1 MRTPAPRLG
10 SHSGGASPDGVG
22 VSMRCRGPGII
33 RTIDGQPRLWEAP
46 HVDAGPDGVDLI
58 GDPGDARAADVGIT
72 ADARGFTVLNASGA
86 DLTVLVTM
94 IARADGHDADEA
106 GARLAALT
114 STRFREGP
122 LRVAPDG
129 AAAYRRLWHATVVIR
144 ESAGRRWVATR
155 AGGLVI
161 ALRAG
166 SPFVLAH
173 GAVRLPPGVVVAGVA
188 AIGVGL
194 DPGAR
199 LIPVARGR
207 YASLGEQPLFA

>member
-1 MRTPAPRLG
+1 MRTSAPRLG

-22 VSMRCRGPGII
+22 VLMRCRGPGII
-33 RTIDGQPRLWEAP
+33 RAIDGHSRLWETP
-46 HVDAGPDGVDLI
+46 HVDDGSDGVDVV
-58 GDPGDARAADVGIT
+58 GDPGGAHASDVGIT

-94 IARADGHDADEA
+94 IARAEGDDADEA

-122 LRVAPDG
+122 LRVTPEGD
-129 AAAYRRLWHATVVIR
+129 AAYRRLWHATVVVR
-144 ESAGRRWVATR
+144 ERPGRKWVATR

-173 GAVRLPPGVVVAGVA
+173 GAVRLPPGVVVAGIA

-194 DPGAR
+194 DPGAP
-199 LIPVARGR
+199 LIPVDRGR
-207 YASLGEQPLFA
+207 YASLGEQPSFA

>member
-1 MRTPAPRLG
+1 MRAPAPRLG

-22 VSMRCRGPGII
+22 VFMRCRGPGII
-33 RTIDGQPRLWEAP
+33 RTIDGRPRLWETP
-46 HVDAGPDGVDLI
+46 HVDDGSDGVDLI
-58 GDPGDARAADVGIT
+58 GDPGDAHAADVGIT
-72 ADARGFTVLNASGA
+72 ADARGFTVLNASSA

-94 IARADGHDADEA
+94 IARADGRDADEA

-122 LRVAPDG
+122 LRVTPEGD
-129 AAAYRRLWHATVVIR
+129 AYRHLWHATVVVR
-144 ESAGRRWVATR
+144 ERPGHRWVATR

-173 GAVRLPPGVVVAGVA
+173 DAVRLPPGVVVAGVA
-188 AIGVGL
+188 AIGLGL
-194 DPGAR
+194 DPGAQ
-199 LIPVARGR
+199 LVPVDRGR
-207 YASLGEQPLFA
+207 YASLGEQPSVV

>member
-1 MRTPAPRLG
+1 
-10 SHSGGASPDGVG
+10 
-22 VSMRCRGPGII
+22 MRCRGPGII
-33 RTIDGQPRLWEAP
+33 RAIDGQPRLWETP
-46 HVDAGPDGVDLI
+46 HVDDGWDGVDVVGEL
-58 GDPGDARAADVGIT
+58 GGAHAADVGIT
-72 ADARGFTVLNASGA
+72 ADARGFTVLNASRA

-94 IARADGHDADEA
+94 VARADGHDADEA

-122 LRVAPDG
+122 LRAAPEG
-129 AAAYRRLWHATVVIR
+129 EAAYRHLWHATVMVGER
-144 ESAGRRWVATR
+144 PGHRWVATR

-173 GAVRLPPGVVVAGVA
+173 DAVRLPPGVVVAGVA

-194 DPGAR
+194 DAGVR
-199 LIPVARGR
+199 LIPVDRGR
-207 YASLGEQPLFA
+207 YASLGELPGFV

>member
-1 MRTPAPRLG
+1 
-10 SHSGGASPDGVG
+10 
-22 VSMRCRGPGII
+22 MRCRGPGII
-33 RTIDGQPRLWEAP
+33 RAIDGQPRLWETP
-46 HVDAGPDGVDLI
+46 HVDDGSDGVDVVV
-58 GDPGDARAADVGIT
+58 DPGGARIADVGIT
-72 ADARGFTVLNASGA
+72 ADERGFRLLNASGA

-122 LRVAPDG
+122 LRVAPEDD
-129 AAAYRRLWHATVVIR
+129 AAYRHLWHATVIIR
-144 ESAGRRWVATR
+144 ERPGRRWVATR

-173 GAVRLPPGVVVAGVA
+173 GAVPLPPGVVVAGIA

-194 DPGAR
+194 DAGAV
-199 LIPVARGR
+199 LTPVDWGG
-207 YASLGEQPLFA
+207 YASLGERPSFA